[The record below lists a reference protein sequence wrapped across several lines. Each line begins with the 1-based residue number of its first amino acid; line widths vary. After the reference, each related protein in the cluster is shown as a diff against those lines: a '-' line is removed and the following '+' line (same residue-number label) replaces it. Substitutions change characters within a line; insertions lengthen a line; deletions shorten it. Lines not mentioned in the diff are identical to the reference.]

1 MQTTINEHDFCS
13 LFNNNW
19 LSIDSHTAGESTRVI
34 LGYPAV
40 PGETIN
46 AKRQYL
52 IDHADSLR
60 QLLTREPRGSR
71 EVIGVLITEP
81 VTPGAACGLIYMDA
95 RRYPYL
101 CGHGT
106 IGAVTTLLETGF
118 LQASGE
124 VTNLRLDTPSGP
136 VDATAYMEGR
146 KVTSV
151 AIRMVPS
158 FVYRTDQMLDVPG
171 LGKLRTDLVC
181 TGGFFVM
188 VDKDEA
194 GGINLTPE
202 NAPALIRAGMDI
214 IAAANEQFQVQHPT
228 QPHVTTID
236 VAEFYDSSGHSSRR
250 GRNAVIYGESH
261 IDRSP
266 CGTGT
271 CAKLA
276 LLHHH
281 GALQPGEDFTN
292 EGILGTT
299 FGAKIVEVVKVGPYP
314 ATVVEIRGSAHLTGY
329 HRFVLDDSD
338 PFPNGFL
345 I

>member
-1 MQTTINEHDFCS
+1 MNASINECDFCD
-13 LFNNNW
+13 LFADTW
-19 LSIDSHTAGESTRVI
+19 LTIDSHTAGESTRVI
-34 LGYPAV
+34 LGYPEI
-40 PGETIN
+40 PGTSIN
-46 AKRQYL
+46 EKRLYL
-52 IDHADSLR
+52 KEKADTLR

-71 EVIGVLITEP
+71 EVIGVLVTGP
-81 VTPGAACGLIYMDA
+81 VTSGAACGLVYMDA

-106 IGAVTTLLETGF
+106 IGAVTTLLETGI
-118 LQASGE
+118 LSATGE
-124 VTNLRLDTPSGP
+124 ETHLTLDTPSGP
-136 VDATAYMEGR
+136 VDVTAWMKGR

-158 FVYRTDQMLDVPG
+158 FVYRTGQELTVPG
-171 LGKLRTDLVC
+171 LGSLRADLVYA
-181 TGGFFVM
+181 GGFFAM
-188 VDKDEA
+188 VNKDEVM
-194 GGINLTPE
+194 GLDLIPE

-214 IAAANEQFQVQHPT
+214 IAAANEQWTVRHPT

-236 VAEFYDSSGHSSRR
+236 VTEFYDASGHAAHY

-281 GALQPGEDFTN
+281 QAIAPGVEFTN
-292 EGILGTT
+292 AGILGTT
-299 FGAKIVEVVKVGPYP
+299 FNARIVGLTQVGTYT
-314 ATVVEIRGSAHLTGY
+314 ATICEIRGRAHLTGY
-329 HRFVLDDSD
+329 HRFVLDPDD